1 MPTIDCPDCTKL
13 VSDRAT
19 QCIHCGSPLKT
30 AKSFND
36 RSEGGN
42 YNNPTDSHLNT
53 PQPAFGRITGYSKE
67 ADIGSFRDNETG
79 ETYKFKSKDV
89 AGFKPPDGLV
99 GKTLS
104 YELTGGDAI
113 RIRVRENEQ
122 EQLYAEASR
131 MSPMARPT
139 DNNEKV
145 TKSYLW
151 SLMMVALIAIY
162 WISKGAPNPA
172 LFFYF
177 DEAKE
182 QCVSLAEQNSGNSIM
197 FGPEEITAS
206 TAKIMR
212 GKIVVQLDQTRGD
225 KIFAIM
231 CIVGD
236 DRVQIPSL
244 LEQGNWR

>member
-1 MPTIDCPDCTKL
+1 M
-13 VSDRAT
+13 

-30 AKSFND
+30 AKPIND
-36 RSEGGN
+36 GSESEM
-42 YNNPTDSHLNT
+42 YANPRDSHLKIR
-53 PQPAFGRITGYSKE
+53 QPAFGRITGYSKE

-79 ETYKFKSKDV
+79 EAYKFKSKDV

-99 GKTLS
+99 GQTLS
-104 YELTGGDAI
+104 YVLTDGDAI
-113 RIRVRENEQ
+113 RIRVRENEE
-122 EQLYAEASR
+122 EQLHAEAAR
-131 MSPMARPT
+131 MSPAARPT
-139 DNNEKV
+139 DDNEKV
-145 TKSYLW
+145 TKSYIW

-182 QCVSLAEQNSGNSIM
+182 QCVSLAEENSGDSIM

-212 GKIVVQLDQTRGD
+212 GKIVVQLNQTRGD

-231 CIVGD
+231 CTVGD
-236 DRVQIPSL
+236 NRVQIPSL